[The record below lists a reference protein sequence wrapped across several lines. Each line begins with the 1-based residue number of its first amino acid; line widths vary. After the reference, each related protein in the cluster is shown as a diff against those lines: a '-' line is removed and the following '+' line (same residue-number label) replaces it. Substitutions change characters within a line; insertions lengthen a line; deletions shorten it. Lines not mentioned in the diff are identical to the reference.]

1 MASNSDNIS
10 SAHSLCLR
18 NQTKDKFESIV
29 KAAIQKRK
37 CRKSEISKSKEKLLD
52 ALDSTTASSEHLSDK
67 NKTDN
72 LELHILPEQSKNY
85 ILNKFFDH
93 QSNEC
98 QSNEINVIEAQE
110 NSVSVKPPVPK
121 PRKKKCVSP
130 TISQGTFEVTSP
142 KIVKKNEDEISLN
155 NYTYN
160 IEEVGDVL
168 MHKSPLRPKI
178 ILKDKVTSMLSK
190 KSDTEILTD
199 DDDDDDDDDSGSRV
213 SKGEKY
219 KTTVHDKIEEIIS
232 NRQPSHD
239 SIQHVN
245 SDTKQKK
252 EQDQETNSNKKIY
265 TYEKIIEIV
274 IHKSDRLY
282 LSHLVVHP
290 VVKIH
295 VIDTTSGKYLSKSDK
310 NRSVVF
316 FYENNDNE
324 YISPVMTHTYNL
336 QEKRVL
342 FPSWEETVLL
352 NEDYEYFKDE
362 SHHVIL
368 FFEIL
373 DFVSFS
379 MLQMNHKEYTKGWH
393 NIAFAFLK
401 LSGKNRVLNV
411 GKKMRLQLYY
421 PHQLKKN
428 DPHVCNPWL
437 WWKKKKLE
445 KYPSS
450 LYITIKCAISPKKI
464 AETFRSKTAI
474 QRETSSRVTLFEEI
488 KTTTFLDAAVTG
500 VNGSKSD
507 LKKQIP
513 TWSRSS
519 HEICKL
525 PNTCLVKLNS
535 YDSGCFILKFS
546 PSGLYLACAIQ
557 IEHLFCVIIYSVL
570 SLKEIH
576 KLPSHQALIYNIKW
590 SRDDLLL
597 ASASAD
603 NTVQACSL
611 SSCSLFQILPHPSF
625 VYTCDISQENLIA
638 SGCYDG
644 TIRIWSQLQV
654 GRKTEFHL
662 FQELEAHRGYVT
674 SLCFDKKSNIFSA
687 DSVGVI
693 MEWQKGEKEWI
704 LKREINLLDL
714 KETVINEIMLFP
726 REKKLLVH
734 SRDNTIRIIDLKS
747 GCILQW
753 LRGLLNKR
761 FCLLDCRYFVL
772 FHHVEPIFFL
782 VVKMDF
788 CTFGIQKVDMK
799 SQFTLHSLWSNN
811 S

>member
-199 DDDDDDDDDSGSRV
+199 DDDDDDDSGSRV

-219 KTTVHDKIEEIIS
+219 KTTVHDKIEKIIS

-282 LSHLVVHP
+282 LSPLVVHP

-336 QEKRVL
+336 QEKR
-342 FPSWEETVLL
+342 
-352 NEDYEYFKDE
+352 Y
-362 SHHVIL
+362 
-368 FFEIL
+368 
-373 DFVSFS
+373 
-379 MLQMNHKEYTKGWH
+379 
-393 NIAFAFLK
+393 
-401 LSGKNRVLNV
+401 
-411 GKKMRLQLYY
+411 KM
-421 PHQLKKN
+421 
-428 DPHVCNPWL
+428 
-437 WWKKKKLE
+437 
-445 KYPSS
+445 
-450 LYITIKCAISPKKI
+450 I
-464 AETFRSKTAI
+464 
-474 QRETSSRVTLFEEI
+474 
-488 KTTTFLDAAVTG
+488 
-500 VNGSKSD
+500 
-507 LKKQIP
+507 
-513 TWSRSS
+513 
-519 HEICKL
+519 
-525 PNTCLVKLNS
+525 
-535 YDSGCFILKFS
+535 
-546 PSGLYLACAIQ
+546 
-557 IEHLFCVIIYSVL
+557 
-570 SLKEIH
+570 
-576 KLPSHQALIYNIKW
+576 
-590 SRDDLLL
+590 
-597 ASASAD
+597 
-603 NTVQACSL
+603 
-611 SSCSLFQILPHPSF
+611 
-625 VYTCDISQENLIA
+625 
-638 SGCYDG
+638 
-644 TIRIWSQLQV
+644 
-654 GRKTEFHL
+654 
-662 FQELEAHRGYVT
+662 
-674 SLCFDKKSNIFSA
+674 
-687 DSVGVI
+687 
-693 MEWQKGEKEWI
+693 
-704 LKREINLLDL
+704 
-714 KETVINEIMLFP
+714 INE
-726 REKKLLVH
+726 
-734 SRDNTIRIIDLKS
+734 
-747 GCILQW
+747 
-753 LRGLLNKR
+753 LNRK
-761 FCLLDCRYFVL
+761 
-772 FHHVEPIFFL
+772 
-782 VVKMDF
+782 
-788 CTFGIQKVDMK
+788 
-799 SQFTLHSLWSNN
+799 
-811 S
+811 